1 MSLASVGADTT
12 ASMLAGSLANR
23 RRTMGIATR
32 TQIAERTLPL
42 LIQGGM
48 GVAVSNHRRGMER
61 QVAL

>member
-1 MSLASVGADTT
+1 
-12 ASMLAGSLANR
+12 
-23 RRTMGIATR
+23 MGIATR